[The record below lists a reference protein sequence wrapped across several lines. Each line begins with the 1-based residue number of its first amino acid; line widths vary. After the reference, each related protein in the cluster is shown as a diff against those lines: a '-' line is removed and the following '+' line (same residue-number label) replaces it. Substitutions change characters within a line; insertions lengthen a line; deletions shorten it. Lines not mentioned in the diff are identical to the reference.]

1 MIDMAATPKKLALG
15 RGLNALLSPE
25 DQEVLQQ
32 AVREGFIPLE
42 QIKVNPFQPRDQFDQ
57 QSLDELKQSIQQL
70 GIIQPLTV
78 RRVGPGSY
86 QLISGERRLR
96 AARLLKM
103 TEVPAY
109 VVDTGQQ
116 GMIEMALVENLQ
128 RKDLNPIEI
137 GLALARLQEECNLNQ
152 DQIGLRVGMSR
163 PNVSHYIRMIK
174 LPPDIQWAIR
184 NGELEMGHAKVLAG
198 ITPIEIQ
205 LDLTKRCLAGRW
217 SVRTLESAAKAMVDK
232 RQISGSA
239 SGSTPSASGAYQQI
253 QTRLSRHFESPTRV
267 QVQSKGQGEIRIPF
281 TDTDDLNRLLD
292 LIFDGTL

>member
-1 MIDMAATPKKLALG
+1 MAANPKKLALG
-15 RGLNALLSPE
+15 RGLNALLSSE

-32 AVREGFIPLE
+32 AVREGFIPVD

-57 QSLDELKQSIQQL
+57 QAMDELKQSIEHL

-78 RRVGPGSY
+78 RRLGPGSY

-163 PNVSHYIRMIK
+163 PNVSHYMRMVK
-174 LPPDIQWAIR
+174 LPPDIQWSIR
-184 NGELEMGHAKVLAG
+184 NGDLEMGHAKVLAG
-198 ITPIEIQ
+198 LPLIEVQ
-205 LDLTKRCLAGRW
+205 LDLAKRCLAGNW
-217 SVRTLESAAKAMVDK
+217 SVRTLEAAAKAMGSQRPTSTSNAK
-232 RQISGSA
+232 ETAPSLSG
-239 SGSTPSASGAYQQI
+239 PYQQV
-253 QTRLSRHFESPTRV
+253 QTRLSRHFESPTKV
-267 QVQSKGQGEIRIPF
+267 QVQANGKGEIRIPF

>member
-1 MIDMAATPKKLALG
+1 MSTPSKKLALG

-25 DQEVLQQ
+25 DHEVLQQ

-42 QIKVNPFQPRDQFDQ
+42 QIQVNPFQPRDQFEEG
-57 QSLDELKQSIQQL
+57 SMEELKQSIEHL

-78 RRVGPGSY
+78 RRLGPSSY
-86 QLISGERRLR
+86 QVISGERRLR
-96 AARLLKM
+96 AARLLRM

-137 GLALARLQEECNLNQ
+137 GLALARLQEDCNLSQ
-152 DQIGLRVGMSR
+152 DQIGIRVGMSR
-163 PNVSHYIRMIK
+163 PNVSHYIRMVK

-184 NGELEMGHAKVLAG
+184 GGHLEMGHAKVLAG
-198 ITPIEIQ
+198 IAPIEVQMDIA
-205 LDLTKRCLAGRW
+205 KRCLNGKW
-217 SVRTLESAAKAMVDK
+217 SVRTLEAAARALSVKK
-232 RQISGSA
+232 PSSGSG
-239 SGSTPSASGAYQQI
+239 SGSRPGGTSSPLYQQV

-267 QVQSKGQGEIRIPF
+267 QVQTNGKGEIRIPF

-292 LIFDGTL
+292 LIFDGTA

>member
-1 MIDMAATPKKLALG
+1 MAANPKKLALG

-32 AVREGFIPLE
+32 AVREGFIPLD

-57 QSLDELKQSIQQL
+57 QAMDELKQSIEQL

-78 RRVGPGSY
+78 RRVGLGSY

-152 DQIGLRVGMSR
+152 DQIGQRVGMSR
-163 PNVSHYIRMIK
+163 PNVSHYMRMVK
-174 LPPDIQWAIR
+174 LPPDIQWSIR
-184 NGELEMGHAKVLAG
+184 SGDLEMGHAKVLAG
-198 ITPIEIQ
+198 VTPIDVQ
-205 LDLTKRCLAGRW
+205 LDLAKRCLAGKW
-217 SVRTLESAAKAMVDK
+217 SVRTLEAAAKALMAP
-232 RQISGSA
+232 R
-239 SGSTPSASGAYQQI
+239 TPSPSSPAGKMPAATGPYLQV

-267 QVQSKGQGEIRIPF
+267 QVQGNGKGEIRIPF

>member
-1 MIDMAATPKKLALG
+1 MSTPSKKLALG

-25 DQEVLQQ
+25 DHEVLQQ

-42 QIKVNPFQPRDQFDQ
+42 QIQVNPFQPRDQFEEGP
-57 QSLDELKQSIQQL
+57 LEELKQSIEHL

-78 RRVGPGSY
+78 RRLGPSSY
-86 QLISGERRLR
+86 QVISGERRLR
-96 AARLLKM
+96 AARLLRM

-137 GLALARLQEECNLNQ
+137 GLALARLQEDCNLSQ
-152 DQIGLRVGMSR
+152 DQIGIRVGMSR
-163 PNVSHYIRMIK
+163 PNVSHYIRMVK

-184 NGELEMGHAKVLAG
+184 GGHLEMGHAKVLAG
-198 ITPIEIQ
+198 IAPIEVQMDIA
-205 LDLTKRCLAGRW
+205 KRCLNGKW
-217 SVRTLESAAKAMVDK
+217 SVRSLEAAARALSVKK
-232 RQISGSA
+232 PSSGSGT
-239 SGSTPSASGAYQQI
+239 GSRPGGTSSPLYQQV

-267 QVQSKGQGEIRIPF
+267 QVQTNGKGEIRIPF

-292 LIFDGTL
+292 LIFDGTA